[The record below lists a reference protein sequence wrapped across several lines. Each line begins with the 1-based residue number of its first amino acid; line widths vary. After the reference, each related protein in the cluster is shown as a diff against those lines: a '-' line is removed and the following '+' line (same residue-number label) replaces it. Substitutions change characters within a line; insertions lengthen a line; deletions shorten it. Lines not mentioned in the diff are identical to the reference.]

1 MAFTGQAISQLKQVQ
16 QSLAYTILAFFLSS
30 MTITS
35 PGQIISHIPHPT
47 QAVWSILRII
57 RLFPFV
63 VFGIK
68 ISAPRKKAEA

>member
-16 QSLAYTILAFFLSS
+16 QSWAYAILAFFPSL

-47 QAVWSILRII
+47 QAI
-57 RLFPFV
+57 
-63 VFGIK
+63 
-68 ISAPRKKAEA
+68 

>member
-35 PGQIISHIPHPT
+35 PGQIISHIPHST
-47 QAVWSILRII
+47 QAI
-57 RLFPFV
+57 
-63 VFGIK
+63 
-68 ISAPRKKAEA
+68 